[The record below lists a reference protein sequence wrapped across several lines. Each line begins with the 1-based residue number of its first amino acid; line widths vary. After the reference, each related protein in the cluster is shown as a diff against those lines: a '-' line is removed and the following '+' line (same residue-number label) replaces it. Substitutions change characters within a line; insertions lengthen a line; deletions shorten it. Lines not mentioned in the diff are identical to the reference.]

1 MVKPA
6 DRPST
11 PLGYALLGLVHR
23 QPSSGYDLCRLFE
36 TTPMA
41 HYSSSPGAIYPALRR
56 LEKQELITGETEK
69 ADSLR
74 PRRVYRSTSAGEA
87 ALREWA
93 SARVTRDEVV
103 RDLDMLMLRFALMG
117 ALVDRAAARRFLEEL
132 AGELEDYLG
141 ELEGHLEKVAAAGDP
156 HGRLA
161 LESGIEQHR
170 VLARWARRALGEL
183 GEA

>member
-1 MVKPA
+1 VVNSGK
-6 DRPST
+6 RPST
-11 PLGYALLGLVHR
+11 PLGYALLGLVYR
-23 QPSSGYDLCRLFE
+23 EPASGYDLCRLFE

-56 LEKQELITGETEK
+56 LEKQGLIAGETEK

-74 PRRVYRSTSAGEA
+74 PRRVYRSTAAGEA

-93 SARVTRDEVV
+93 SAPVTRDDVV
-103 RDLDMLMLRFALMG
+103 RALDLLMLRFALMG
-117 ALVDRAAARRFLEEL
+117 ALVDRAASRRFLEEL
-132 AGELEDYLG
+132 SGELRAYLV

-170 VLARWARRALGEL
+170 VLARWARRALSEL
-183 GEA
+183 TG